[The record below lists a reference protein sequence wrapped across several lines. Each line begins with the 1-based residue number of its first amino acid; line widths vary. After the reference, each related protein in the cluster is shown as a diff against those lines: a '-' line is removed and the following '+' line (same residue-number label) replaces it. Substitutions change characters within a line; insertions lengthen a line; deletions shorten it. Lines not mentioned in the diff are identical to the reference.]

1 MTTTASLRA
10 AIIWIRCS
18 GSHSSFAIIVWNVV
32 ATGFWQ
38 LRIKVQHIDPPR
50 TGKETKL
57 VLQAHEIAWAVVG
70 HLGRELIRALTVVVD
85 DIYNSRIAIAKL
97 TRLLN
102 RRHGANR
109 F

>member
-1 MTTTASLRA
+1 
-10 AIIWIRCS
+10 
-18 GSHSSFAIIVWNVV
+18 
-32 ATGFWQ
+32 
-38 LRIKVQHIDPPR
+38 
-50 TGKETKL
+50 